1 MRLLNRTTRAVSLT
15 DAGERFLGGARRVLA
30 DLTEIE
36 QAAAGQ
42 GSAPRGEL
50 AVTAP
55 ILFGRLH
62 VLPIVTEFM
71 RAFPD
76 VTARLMLLDRP
87 VDLIEERLDAAIRI
101 GHARGLKRDRD
112 AGSAACAASWS
123 RRRPI
128 WRGAA
133 RRSARRISRRTTSSC
148 SAGSGRR
155 SGISARTVRCR
166 LSPRLTVNT
175 AEAAIDAVSEGI
187 GITRVLGYQAVDA
200 LARGAVVQVL
210 GGVRARGKPGASALS
225 GRRASAAEAARL
237 HRFRGAETARAALS
251 RDRRSAALLGVKRA
265 YFSSITLRHFSLI
278 LSLLLFEAG
287 QQHARVL
294 ALALAELRDVG
305 TAGGALLRRAL
316 REVPRKAARRRE
328 RQSG

>member
-1 MRLLNRTTRAVSLT
+1 MDRVEDIAVFVEIAGQGSFTAAARRLNRSPAAVTRAVADLEARLGVRLLNRTTRAVSLT

-71 RAFPD
+71 GVFPN

-101 GHARGLKRDRD
+101 GPLPDSSAIATKLGSLRRVVVAAPSYLARRGTPQRPADISDHDVVVFGGL
-112 AGSAACAASWS
+112 GAASWDF
-123 RRRPI
+123 
-128 WRGAA
+128 GAGGA
-133 RRSARRISRRTTSSC
+133 VRI
-148 SAGSGRR
+148 
-155 SGISARTVRCR
+155 
-166 LSPRLTVNT
+166 SPRLTVTT
-175 AEAAIDAVSEGI
+175 AEAAIDAASEGI

-200 LARGAVVQVL
+200 LARGAVHQVL
-210 GGVRARGKPGASALS
+210 TEFGREESPVSLLYPGGAHPPPKLRAFIDFAAPKLRVRLG
-225 GRRASAAEAARL
+225 EI
-237 HRFRGAETARAALS
+237 ARA
-251 RDRRSAALLGVKRA
+251 LG
-265 YFSSITLRHFSLI
+265 
-278 LSLLLFEAG
+278 
-287 QQHARVL
+287 
-294 ALALAELRDVG
+294 
-305 TAGGALLRRAL
+305 
-316 REVPRKAARRRE
+316 
-328 RQSG
+328 